1 MKILSKKLKI
11 RRGRNALQPG
21 GVVLYCPY
29 MKTVVLASSNKGK
42 IKEIKQMLGEKINVL
57 SAAEAGFEGDV
68 EETGASFYENAL
80 IKARA
85 VYAAAALPVI
95 ADDGGLE
102 VDFLGGAP
110 GVFSARYAGEHGNDA
125 RNRALLLKNMQSAD
139 TRTARFKCCL
149 VYYDGVNIVS
159 AEGATE
165 GEILREERGEKG
177 FGYDSV
183 FYSYDLEKSFGE
195 AGDDEKNSVSHRGR
209 ALRLLKE
216 KLGWNG

>member
-1 MKILSKKLKI
+1 
-11 RRGRNALQPG
+11 
-21 GVVLYCPY
+21 
-29 MKTVVLASSNKGK
+29 
-42 IKEIKQMLGEKINVL
+42 
-57 SAAEAGFEGDV
+57 
-68 EETGASFYENAL
+68 
-80 IKARA
+80 
-85 VYAAAALPVI
+85 
-95 ADDGGLE
+95 
-102 VDFLGGAP
+102 
-110 GVFSARYAGEHGNDA
+110 
-125 RNRALLLKNMQSAD
+125 MQSAD
-139 TRTARFKCCL
+139 TRGARFKCCL